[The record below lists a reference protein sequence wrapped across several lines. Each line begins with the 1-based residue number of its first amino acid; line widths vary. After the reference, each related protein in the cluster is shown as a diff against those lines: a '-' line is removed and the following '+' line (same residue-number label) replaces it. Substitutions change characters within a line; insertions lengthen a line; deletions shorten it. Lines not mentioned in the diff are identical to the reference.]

1 MSTQPKAFITPEQYL
16 DIERKAEHRSEYF
29 HGEVFAMAG
38 AQEAHSI
45 LVGNLVR
52 EFNQQVRQK
61 PCRVYSNDMRVH
73 VPSTGLYTYPNI
85 VAVCGERQFI
95 DSNVD
100 TLLNPNL
107 IVEVLSPST
116 EAYDRGRKFEQYR
129 AVTSL
134 TEYLLIA
141 SDRVHA
147 ELFTRNATNW
157 VLSEANELE
166 NEMEIASIGC
176 RLKLADIYE
185 KVDFADA

>member
-16 DIERKAEHRSEYF
+16 DIERRAEYRSEYF

-45 LVGNLVR
+45 LAGNLMR

-73 VPSTGLYTYPNI
+73 VPSTGLYTYPDI

-116 EAYDRGRKFEQYR
+116 EAYDRGRKFERYR

-157 VLSEANELE
+157 VLSEAKELE

-185 KVDFADA
+185 KVDFAGA